1 MKIADIAKIIE
12 AVLFVSGDGVDRDEF
27 KRIYDLSDKELNK
40 CLDILKEKYNEAS
53 GINIINYKN
62 KIQLC
67 SNPALADNVAEI
79 LNPIR
84 ERSLTKAALETVAI
98 VAYKQP
104 ITRTEIEQIRGVNC
118 DYAVQ
123 LLQSNNLIQVVGR
136 KDAVGKP
143 LLFGTTDDFLKRF
156 ELTSL
161 DELPNHKELL
171 DRIRVIHS
179 EGDSLY
185 REFSIPDETDENAE
199 TTENSNEV
207 TSSPETAENINE
219 NTENTPQNSETTTE
233 GVEQGVEP
241 KIVKKKTTKK
251 SKTSEVVE
259 TEKAVEDMTSSK
271 IAKAESVADVEVE
284 NPIKNVAKEES
295 ESVKPVESVAK
306 TEPKKADGF
315 SIDNFEMP
323 VKTSGRRKN
332 LIESLQDMPKGNN
345 QEDTASV
352 KKSKGGFKNMI
363 STSIEEAKTSEVA
376 SEVSAEP
383 VKLSWKEKLK
393 IRLAEQAKEEK

>member
-1 MKIADIAKIIE
+1 MKIVDIARIIE

-40 CLDILKEKYNEAS
+40 CLDIIKEKYSGDS
-53 GINIINYKN
+53 GIHLIEYKN
-62 KIQLC
+62 KMQLC

-98 VAYKQP
+98 IAYKQP

-156 ELTSL
+156 ELNSL
-161 DELPNHKELL
+161 EELPNYKELL

-185 REFSIPDETDENAE
+185 REFTIPEENETNEQEAVGQTSQPESAVEEQPKNEDIAIVNATDENQV
-199 TTENSNEV
+199 ENISNE
-207 TSSPETAENINE
+207 S
-219 NTENTPQNSETTTE
+219 TT
-233 GVEQGVEP
+233 
-241 KIVKKKTTKK
+241 
-251 SKTSEVVE
+251 
-259 TEKAVEDMTSSK
+259 
-271 IAKAESVADVEVE
+271 
-284 NPIKNVAKEES
+284 
-295 ESVKPVESVAK
+295 
-306 TEPKKADGF
+306 
-315 SIDNFEMP
+315 
-323 VKTSGRRKN
+323 
-332 LIESLQDMPKGNN
+332 
-345 QEDTASV
+345 
-352 KKSKGGFKNMI
+352 
-363 STSIEEAKTSEVA
+363 
-376 SEVSAEP
+376 
-383 VKLSWKEKLK
+383 KLSWKDKLK
-393 IRLAEQAKEEK
+393 MRLSEQDNEQ